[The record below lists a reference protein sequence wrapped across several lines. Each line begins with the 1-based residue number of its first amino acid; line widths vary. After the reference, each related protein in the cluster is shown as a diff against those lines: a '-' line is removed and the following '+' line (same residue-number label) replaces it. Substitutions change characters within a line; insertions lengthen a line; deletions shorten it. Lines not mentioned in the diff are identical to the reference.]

1 MPTPATEPGPADGP
15 RLSLEIFDDEDWVG
29 TLEVGF
35 HQDHLGSCWWWRV
48 SNGASRL
55 LDSADNLLVTGP
67 QTPREA
73 MRVLLLF
80 LLAAGDGPITSFN
93 ETAIEWARMHHKPL
107 AKALTEI

>member
-1 MPTPATEPGPADGP
+1 MPTPATEPGPAGGP
-15 RLSLEIFDDEDWVG
+15 RSSLEIFDDEDCVG

-67 QTPREA
+67 HTPREA

-93 ETAIEWARMHHKPL
+93 EPAIEWARMHHKPL